1 MCARTILP
9 ALLLLALLAPSPAD
23 AAAAPSPSDFLK
35 LPVGADRTLADWGQ
49 IVSYFRALDA
59 ASDRVEV
66 TTIGRS
72 TLGEEMILAA
82 ISSPENLAN
91 KARIREIARRLADPR
106 GLSEADAAMLV
117 KDGRVVLLVTCAIH
131 ASEIASTQMAMEWAH
146 ALATADDAETKRR
159 LSEVVLLL
167 VPSLNPDGQRMETEW
182 YRKNLG
188 TRWEGSRMPWL
199 YHHYTGH
206 DNNRD
211 FTQLTQPE
219 TKAISRVLYH
229 DWFPQVFLDEHQMGA
244 SGPRMFVPPYAEPLD
259 PDIHPLVIREVN
271 MIGSLMSMRL
281 EQKGKSGVIS
291 GWAFDAS
298 WPGGSKNT
306 AWWKNVTGILT
317 EVASVRVATP
327 VDVPASELRGGGK
340 GLVTYGTQVNFPN
353 PWRGGEWRLRD
364 IMDYERIASDAL
376 LEYCATHRQ
385 DVLSNMLARARDS
398 IAAAAP
404 REAYRIPMGQRDPAT
419 ARALAALLVEHGVEV
434 KADAAGDVWVPL
446 AQPYGRFVREMLEPQ
461 RFPEVKLVPGK
472 DIVAP
477 YDVTAWS
484 LPLSMGVSVEKGA
497 LPEALRPWGAV
508 GPVPSPPAGTVAFAL
523 GPSSPE
529 RWKVVAEARKGGEVS
544 FLPSAEGAFP
554 AGTVVLDAGA
564 AKAAA
569 RVAADLGLNLV
580 PLAAL
585 PKGAAR
591 LRAPRVGIYKPWLA
605 SMDEGWTRFL
615 LERYGFA
622 PVTLDNAAIRAG
634 KLSAKVD
641 VIVLPD
647 VEKEVLATGKP
658 KREEGEMKYFP
669 EPRPEHA
676 GGLGKEGAGA
686 LREFVE
692 GGGTIVALSSSS
704 EYLIEELQ
712 LPVRNALARVKADEF
727 LCPGS
732 LVRIEV
738 DTTHP
743 VTFGLPPST
752 PAFLNEPIAFQTALP
767 GGEMTRRVLASYP
780 SEARD
785 VLVSGWIRGEE
796 KLARNAAAVAL
807 TYGKGKL
814 VLLGFRAQHRAQ
826 TNATFPFLFNALAW
840 SVM

>member
-1 MCARTILP
+1 MRARTILP
-9 ALLLLALLAPSPAD
+9 ALLLATLLAPSPA
-23 AAAAPSPSDFLK
+23 AAASAPHPSEFLK

-59 ASDRVEV
+59 ASDRVEL

-91 KARIREIARRLADPR
+91 KDRIREIARRLADPR
-106 GLSEADAAMLV
+106 GLSEADAAALV
-117 KDGRVVLLVTCAIH
+117 KDGKVVLLVTCAIH

-146 ALATADDAETKRR
+146 ALATAEDAETKRR

-211 FTQLTQPE
+211 FTQLTQVE
-219 TKAISRVLYH
+219 TKAISRILYH

-271 MIGSLMSMRL
+271 LIGSLMSMRL
-281 EQKGKSGVIS
+281 EQAGKSGVIS

-327 VDVPASELRGGGK
+327 VDVPSTELRGGGK
-340 GLVTYGTQVNFPN
+340 GLVSYGTQVNFPN

-376 LEYCATHRQ
+376 LEYCASHRE

-404 REAYRIPMGQRDPAT
+404 GEAYRIPMAQRDPAT

-434 KADAAGDVWVPL
+434 KADSSGDVWVPL

-484 LPLSMGVSVEKGA
+484 LPLSMGVTVEKGA
-497 LPEALRPWGAV
+497 LPQGLRPWGAV
-508 GPVPSPPAGTVAFAL
+508 GPVEAPPNGTAAFAL
-523 GPSSPE
+523 GPVSPE
-529 RWKVVAEARKGGEVS
+529 RWKVVAEARKGGAVS
-544 FLPSAEGAFP
+544 ILPSADGPLP
-554 AGTVVLDAGA
+554 AGTIVLDAAA
-564 AKAAA
+564 AKASA
-569 RVAADLGLNLV
+569 RVAADLGLSLV

-585 PKGAAR
+585 PKGATR
-591 LRAPRVGIYKPWLA
+591 LRAPRVGLYKPWLA

-641 VIVLPD
+641 VVVLPD
-647 VEKEVLATGKP
+647 VEKEVLAIGMP

-676 GGLGKEGAGA
+676 GGLGKEGAAA

-712 LPVRNALARVKADEF
+712 LPVRNALARVKPDEF

-738 DTTHP
+738 DSTHP
-743 VTFGLPPST
+743 VTFGLPPWT
-752 PAFLNEPIAFQTALP
+752 PAFLNEPFAFQTAMP
-767 GGEMTRRVLASYP
+767 GAEMTRRVLASYP

-796 KLARNAAAVAL
+796 KLVRNAAAVAL
-807 TYGKGKL
+807 TYGKGKI

>member
-1 MCARTILP
+1 MRARRILP
-9 ALLLLALLAPSPAD
+9 ALLLSAFLAPSPAT
-23 AAAAPSPSDFLK
+23 AASAPSPSEFLK
-35 LPVGADRTLADWGQ
+35 LPIGADRTLADWGQ

-66 TTIGRS
+66 STIGKT

-91 KARIREIARRLADPR
+91 KDRIREIARRLADPR
-106 GLSEADAAMLV
+106 GLSEADAATLV
-117 KDGRVVLLVTCAIH
+117 KDGKVVLLVTCAIH

-146 ALATADDAETKRR
+146 ALATAEDAETKRR

-211 FTQLTQPE
+211 FTQLTQSE

-229 DWFPQVFLDEHQMGA
+229 DWFPQVYLDEHQMGVN
-244 SGPRMFVPPYAEPLD
+244 GPRMFVPPYAEPLD

-281 EQKGKSGVIS
+281 EQAGKSGVIS
-291 GWAFDAS
+291 AWTFDAS

-340 GLVTYGTQVNFPN
+340 GLVSYGTQVNFPN

-376 LEYCATHRQ
+376 LEYGATHRQ

-404 REAYRIPMGQRDPAT
+404 GEAYRIPMGPRDPAT

-434 KADAAGDVWVPL
+434 KGDAVGDAWVPL

-461 RFPEVKLVPGK
+461 RFPEVKLVPGR

-484 LPLSMGVSVEKGA
+484 LPLSMGVKVEKGV
-497 LPEALRPWGAV
+497 LPAGLRAWAPSIA
-508 GPVPSPPAGTVAFAL
+508 PVPLSAAPAFAL
-523 GPSSPE
+523 GPESPE
-529 RWKVVAEARKGGEVS
+529 RWKVVAAGRKGGEVS
-544 FLPSAEGAFP
+544 ILSKANGALP
-554 AGTVVLDAGA
+554 AGTMLLDADA

-569 RVAADLGLNLV
+569 AVAGELGLPLV
-580 PLAAL
+580 PLAAV
-585 PKGAAR
+585 PGGATR
-591 LRAPRVGIYKPWLA
+591 LRAPRVGLYKPWLA
-605 SMDEGWTRFL
+605 SIDEGWTRFL

-622 PVTLDNAAIRAG
+622 PVTLDNAAIRGG
-634 KLSAKVD
+634 KLAAKVD

-647 VEKEVLATGKP
+647 VEKEAIATGKP

-669 EPRPEHA
+669 EPRPEYA
-676 GGLGKEGAGA
+676 GGLGKEGAAA

-692 GGGTIVALSSSS
+692 GGGTIVALSSAS
-704 EYLIEELQ
+704 EYLIDELR
-712 LPVRNALARVKADEF
+712 LPVRNALSRVKPDEF

-738 DTTHP
+738 DPGHP
-743 VTFGLPPST
+743 VTFGIPAWT
-752 PAFLNEPIAFQTALP
+752 PAFLDGPIAFQTAMP

-785 VLVSGWIRGEE
+785 VLVSGWIRGED
-796 KLARNAAAVAL
+796 KLTRNAAAVAL

-826 TNATFPFLFNALAW
+826 TNVTFPFLFNALVW